1 MADPTI
7 QTFCCHNRIRS
18 PPAVKLMSEF
28 NTDGYIVVCIISSVF
43 GIAGAIYQIWIRNEE
58 ASSRPGY
65 RQHRSGLSSE
75 YGTGRTIIV
84 WLAVADLCASLGVFI
99 RSALWKYIKNILP
112 PDFDVNDD
120 TTNVIFCAVS
130 SAWIQYFYMCTWIWT
145 LCYAIN
151 VRRQLGGKRTS
162 LRTYHMFVWSTSAV
176 LTASGLTVLYV
187 PDANC
192 HNVQDMATAYVRI
205 LPNYVLTYG
214 PMITVMVANPI
225 LYFTAAKEVDRQL
238 VARFSQM
245 TSMER
250 DLMTKFKMKFCL
262 INFVFYV
269 CWIPNLINGVILWTR
284 WYSLPFNTI
293 VTVWYVMAITNPLQ
307 AFLNTL
313 VYQRWNCVW
322 SWRRLNDDR
331 FPTGRPRVSHS
342 YGATEG
348 TPLLQ
353 SQIFKGKIPSTSS
366 PLRRDSPTELIPNP
380 MRSVNSCTMV

>member
-28 NTDGYIVVCIISSVF
+28 NTDGYIVVCIVSSVF
-43 GIAGAIYQIWIRNEE
+43 GIAGAIYQIWIRNEDTPGIRRNRS
-58 ASSRPGY
+58 AGLDSGY
-65 RQHRSGLSSE
+65 R
-75 YGTGRTIIV
+75 TGRTIIV
-84 WLAVADLCASLGVFI
+84 WLAVADMCASFGVFV

-112 PDFDVNDD
+112 PDINDIDDDD

-130 SAWIQYFYMCTWIWT
+130 SAWIQYFYMCTWLWT

-151 VRRQLGGKRTS
+151 VRQQLSGNRVV
-162 LRTYHMFVWSTSAV
+162 LRVYHMFVWSTSAV

-192 HNVQDMATAYVRI
+192 HNVQDMRTAYVRI
-205 LPNYVLTYG
+205 LPNYLLTYG
-214 PMITVMVANPI
+214 PMITVMVANPV
-225 LYFTAAKEVDRQL
+225 LYFTAAKKVDRQL

-245 TSMER
+245 TSIER
-250 DLMTKFKMKFCL
+250 DLMTKFKMKFFL

-269 CWIPNLINGVILWTR
+269 CWIPNLINGIILWTR
-284 WYSLPFNTI
+284 WYSLPYQNI
-293 VTVWYVMAITNPLQ
+293 ITVWYVMAITNPLQ

-322 SWRRLNDDR
+322 PLRRHNGNGITRARQRIL
-331 FPTGRPRVSHS
+331 HS

-353 SQIFKGKIPSTSS
+353 SQMFKGKIQPTSS
-366 PLRRDSPTELIPNP
+366 VLLHDSPTELIPNP
-380 MRSVNSCTMV
+380 LRSVNSCTMV